1 MGCGG
6 GGRWTVGGGRW
17 RQSKAFVF
25 VLSFL
30 TSWLRCSGYI
40 LFYFP
45 YFHLYFPFLSFF
57 NPFLYLFLLA
67 RGGSRWGAIITLSYQ
82 RIFCFRG
89 RCVIG
94 GGANHRT
101 VQIYISLTCT
111 EIFETP
117 FSCYGLVFNSGAL
130 GLIVIFLLFLL
141 CKGPLGFLFPKKKSR
156 NE

>member
-1 MGCGG
+1 MWG
-6 GGRWTVGGGRW
+6 GGRGG

-25 VLSFL
+25 VLSFQ

-45 YFHLYFPFLSFF
+45 HFHPYFPFLLFF
-57 NPFLYLFLLA
+57 QPFSLSLLTST
-67 RGGSRWGAIITLSYQ
+67 RREPVGAVITLSYQ

-89 RCVIG
+89 RCVVG
-94 GGANHRT
+94 GGAKHRT
-101 VQIYISLTCT
+101 VQISISPTCT

-130 GLIVIFLLFLL
+130 GLIVNFLPFLL
-141 CKGPLGFLFPKKKSR
+141 CKGLLGFCF
-156 NE
+156 